1 MGRRVR
7 VMCVLCACGVHAVR
21 MHMQCTVH
29 APCSAQHPHTHAR
42 THLRHVGELRARPVA
57 RVGQD
62 VVEGLVAA
70 VLKGV
75 NVHRAHPR
83 LVGGGGWREGLGLG

>member
-1 MGRRVR
+1 MC
-7 VMCVLCACGVHAVR
+7 VMCVRCACGVHAVR